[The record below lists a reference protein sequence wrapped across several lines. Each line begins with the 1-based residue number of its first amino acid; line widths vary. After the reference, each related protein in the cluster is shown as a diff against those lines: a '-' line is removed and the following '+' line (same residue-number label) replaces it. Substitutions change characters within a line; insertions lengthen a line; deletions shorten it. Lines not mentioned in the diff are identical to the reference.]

1 MTELSE
7 ALLPMVGAH
16 SARSD
21 SAERQAL
28 YQKMRG
34 DVVHRHCARDGL
46 IEYPAQLAPITAEV
60 VRSQWACL
68 PGDPMER
75 LFQPI
80 VREDRQNRCAD
91 LLPRR
96 PS

>member
-1 MTELSE
+1 M
-7 ALLPMVGAH
+7 AGAH
-16 SARSD
+16 AARSD
-21 SAERQAL
+21 STERQAL

-46 IEYPAQLAPITAEV
+46 IEYPAQLAPIIAEV
-60 VRSQWACL
+60 VHSQRVCL
-68 PGDPMER
+68 PGDPIER
-75 LFQPI
+75 LLEPI
-80 VREDRQNRCAD
+80 VREDRQNRRED